1 MKNKLNKAQKQIPQK
16 QTIAIIGEGTTEKH
30 YFDQLKDNE
39 KIRLDKKNLTILP
52 KKAPSKGYKCTEII
66 DKAMELIEEYDYD
79 YIFCVIDYDTICDF
93 EKNKENFEGKL
104 SELDNFCK
112 EYNENSKNV
121 DNISIYSF
129 PENNLSLH
137 SLKPNMVHSLT

>member
-52 KKAPSKGYKCTEII
+52 KKAPSKGNKCTDII
-66 DKAMELIEEYDYD
+66 DKAMEQINYYDFV
-79 YIFCVIDYDTICDF
+79 FCVFDNDTICDNV
-93 EKNKENFEGKL
+93 KNKKNYESKMK
-104 SELDNFCK
+104 ELQQFCL
-112 EYNENSKNV
+112 
-121 DNISIYSF
+121 DFFYSY
-129 PENNLSLH
+129 
-137 SLKPNMVHSLT
+137 